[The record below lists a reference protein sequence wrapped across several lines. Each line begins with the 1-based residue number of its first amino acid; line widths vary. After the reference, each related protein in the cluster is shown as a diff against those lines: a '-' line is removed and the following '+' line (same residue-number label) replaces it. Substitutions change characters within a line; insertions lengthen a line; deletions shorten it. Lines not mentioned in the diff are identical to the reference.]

1 MPELTSKDRL
11 QPSLLDRL
19 TDEDPEKATESRDKR
34 VLSMEDLRRCV
45 MRDIAWLFNAGNL
58 ASVQDLDDH
67 PLVAES
73 VVNFGLP
80 ELAGVSANGLDR
92 GVLERMVRQA
102 IWNFEPRILR
112 HTVKV
117 RAFVSEDLMSRNAL
131 AFIIE
136 GELWGQPLPTRLYL
150 RTEIDLDTGNVAVS
164 ETAPSG

>member
-19 TDEDPEKATESRDKR
+19 TDEDPEKSTESRDKR